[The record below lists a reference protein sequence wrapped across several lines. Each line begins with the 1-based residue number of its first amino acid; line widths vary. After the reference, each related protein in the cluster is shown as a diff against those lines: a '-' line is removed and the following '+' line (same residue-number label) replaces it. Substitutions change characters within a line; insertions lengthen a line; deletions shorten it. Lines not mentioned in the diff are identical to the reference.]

1 MKLKT
6 FKAKNVFGYLDFDIN
21 FNEDLTLLYG
31 INGSGKTTAL
41 KLIQAIL
48 TPSFKDFHIIKY
60 DELKLSYIDNNK
72 TIRIEIKKSSSDID
86 FNVYISNKKQY
97 ELNIPTIKKDE
108 LEYIIEKDE
117 SYFNE
122 FLIENRENDV
132 IDFLTNIKQPLFL
145 GLDRRNENNE
155 DIDYERNIL
164 KRKIIIDSHG
174 RKRTVIR
181 RNKYIKGSLGISL
194 MESELL
200 VQDAYRRI
208 RMQEDIQR
216 DKLRN
221 ELLLTSFN
229 YIDLDTVSFSELK
242 KPNYLA
248 NIISRKSEIIQNIS
262 NLGTN
267 SEELINK
274 TNSFFEKLQELKEKS
289 EKKKNEDEAF
299 IDIEL
304 ITNKVQIDRMEKLL
318 KTIDEHKSI
327 VDKHFEPI
335 NKFLTIINRFFE
347 SSGKNIEID
356 TVGHI
361 KIKKPNGKYDSIE
374 ALSSGERQLIIIFI
388 HLIFEKR
395 GSKVFIIDEPELSL
409 HIHWQSIFTESVI
422 EISPKTQFIL
432 ATHSP
437 EIIAG
442 FENKTSSVR

>member
-1 MKLKT
+1 MKLKS
-6 FKAKNVFGYLDFDIN
+6 FKAKNVFGYMN
-21 FNEDLTLLYG
+21 FNIDFNDDITLLYG

-60 DELKLSYIDNNK
+60 DELKLSYADNEK
-72 TIRIEIKKSSSDID
+72 TFRIEIKKNDID
-86 FNVYISNKKQY
+86 INIKIYISNKKQY
-97 ELNIPTIKKDE
+97 ELTIPIIRQDE

-122 FLIENRENDV
+122 FLIENREDDV

-145 GLDRRNENNE
+145 GLDRRNENNNE
-155 DIDYERNIL
+155 INYERNIL
-164 KRKIIIDSHG
+164 KRKIIIDSQG
-174 RKRTVIR
+174 RR
-181 RNKYIKGSLGISL
+181 RPAISRNRYIKGSLGISL

-200 VQDAYRRI
+200 VQDTYRRI
-208 RMQEDIQR
+208 RVLEDKQR

-267 SEELINK
+267 SEELISK
-274 TNSFFEKLQELKEKS
+274 TNRFFEKLEELKEKS
-289 EKKKNEDEAF
+289 ENKKNKDEAF

-318 KTIDEHKSI
+318 KTIDEHKSK
-327 VDKHFEPI
+327 VDQFFEPI
-335 NKFLTIINRFFE
+335 NKFLTIINKFFE
-347 SSGKNIEID
+347 NSGKSIEID

-361 KIKKPNGKYDSIE
+361 KIKKPNRKYDSIE

-409 HIHWQSIFTESVI
+409 HIHWQSMFTESVI

>member
-1 MKLKT
+1 
-6 FKAKNVFGYLDFDIN
+6 
-21 FNEDLTLLYG
+21 
-31 INGSGKTTAL
+31 
-41 KLIQAIL
+41 
-48 TPSFKDFHIIKY
+48 
-60 DELKLSYIDNNK
+60 
-72 TIRIEIKKSSSDID
+72 
-86 FNVYISNKKQY
+86 
-97 ELNIPTIKKDE
+97 

-122 FLIENRENDV
+122 FLIENREERV

-174 RKRTVIR
+174 AKRTAMIR
-181 RNKYIKGSLGISL
+181 RNRYIKGSLGISL

-200 VQDAYRRI
+200 VQDTYRGI
-208 RMQEDIQR
+208 RKQEDEQR

-229 YIDLDTVSFSELK
+229 YIDLDTISFSELK
-242 KPNYLA
+242 KTNYLA

-262 NLGTN
+262 NLGTD
-267 SEELINK
+267 SEELIDK
-274 TNSFFEKLQELKEKS
+274 TNSFFEKLQKLKEKS
-289 EKKKNEDEAF
+289 ENRENDEEAF

-335 NKFLTIINRFFE
+335 NKFLTIINKFFE
-347 SSGKNIEID
+347 NSGKSIEID

-361 KIKKPNGKYDSIE
+361 KIRKPNGEYDSIE

-409 HIHWQSIFTESVI
+409 HIHWQSIFTESII

-437 EIIAG
+437 EIVAG
-442 FENKTSSVR
+442 FENNTSSVR

>member
-6 FKAKNVFGYLDFDIN
+6 FKAKNVFGYLDFNIN

-48 TPSFKDFHIIKY
+48 TPSFKDFHTIKY
-60 DELKLSYIDNNK
+60 DELMLSYIDNDK
-72 TIRIEIKKSSSDID
+72 TIRIEIKKNNNDI
-86 FNVYISNKKQY
+86 NIRIYTGKEKHS
-97 ELNIPTIKKDE
+97 ELTIPQIRQDE

-122 FLIENRENDV
+122 FLIENREEDV

-145 GLDRRNENNE
+145 GLDRRNEHNN

-174 RKRTVIR
+174 RKRTAIR

-200 VQDAYRRI
+200 VQDTYRRI
-208 RMQEDIQR
+208 RTHEDRQR

-267 SEELINK
+267 SKELINK
-274 TNSFFEKLQELKEKS
+274 TNSFFEKLEELKEKS
-289 EKKKNEDEAF
+289 EKKENEDEAF

-335 NKFLTIINRFFE
+335 NKFLAIINKFFE
-347 SSGKNIEID
+347 NSGKSIEID

-409 HIHWQSIFTESVI
+409 HIHWQSIFTESII

-437 EIIAG
+437 EIVAG